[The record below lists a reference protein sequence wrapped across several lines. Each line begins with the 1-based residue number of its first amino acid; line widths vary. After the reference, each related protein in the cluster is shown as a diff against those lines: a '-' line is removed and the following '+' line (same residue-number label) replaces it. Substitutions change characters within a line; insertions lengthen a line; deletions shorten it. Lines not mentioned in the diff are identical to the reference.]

1 MSLCNN
7 RSATAELLTGNQEIV
22 EEETMASRI
31 HVTNVCEGDVLAHPL
46 VLLEGFV
53 SDLPALQLMGEE
65 LYLDV
70 RLDAARGCFWPVTAH
85 TGKFKAL
92 VLLPAPGKYALT
104 LRVCGQHHG
113 GIPAAPGTLPERL
126 FVIEYVPVVTRYVVR
141 FYYQKCID
149 ADTEGFDAPPGV
161 DNSDQ
166 TAIDKIRFNAL
177 IMQMMTAEMFHD
189 AGLPR
194 RTFAMEFA
202 ADGLPMVR
210 PLTSTFTNAT
220 ARSIHDQDLIRLV
233 HEDIDAYGLDTHDE
247 LEFKH
252 AVILGCSKYNPA
264 TQKPEGH
271 TALGGERVG
280 VFGSCGL
287 HTWPRHLGDLTSC
300 CLNNNKVDTTRL
312 MDDSCYRG
320 TFWANYATGIGAFL
334 HELGHTFGLG
344 HSDTGIMGRGFDDL
358 NRLLCAYEIEPH
370 CGNPG
375 FYQQA
380 GDGRLQLNLA
390 AVREVSSRNGAHWNA
405 GSARILQ
412 HCPWIS
418 GVPRKSQRVPNI
430 SWVHDVC
437 GPVGQG
443 QYDGQQVAFNTT
455 TAQQHDHHHHHVS
468 NTYDLGAVLI
478 HFGSFLNQVKT
489 FTRAEVA
496 AWEDNERHSRAS
508 KHLFVLLDGEFIT
521 QVDVRAMAY
530 IDGIQLH
537 TNKRTSRWYGGF
549 GGVVEVLKP
558 ADGCKIHGFFGSVG
572 DNYVGTLGALCS
584 QVVHK
589 SPHHHHQPMASGGAA
604 TEVFPSPTVAGMGLS
619 DGMQVQFTAQC
630 ASQLQAIAVKCD
642 DFVKAVRVLSSEEHV
657 ICVTEQSK
665 LTFDP
670 YEHVFE
676 LVAGERVVRM
686 EAKSGHWVDAV
697 RFVTNLRTSTWFGG
711 VGGSD
716 FIAIGAPPGHQ
727 IYGFYGTTGD
737 NFVGSIGAFFCQ
749 EQHTP
754 SSSSDAAYREAQQSQ
769 AAQAAVG
776 ESFSLMQTMSPFQMR
791 TAHLSPP
798 LGILVTT
805 QSNQVTSVQSFDSA
819 QRYDEIVTQLF
830 GSSYSSGMEVTCFPL
845 TPAEQLLQVDVSF
858 YHPLPASPIAVI
870 NGICFHTTTRCS
882 SWIGA
887 FNGDNLRFFMA
898 PPGNS
903 ICRLT
908 AILTNST
915 LTDIVGNHGPS
926 AVASGSN
933 GAQQPSYFAPDGRT
947 RLDSG
952 SFDIRVAS
960 RSSFGIQSVHLL
972 KKNGGDHLNIH
983 AWDWRPPS
991 HQQQPYA
998 HPPTHH
1004 AEPHRWFIPERM
1016 LVDKI
1021 KIKRDE
1027 NPRELLFT
1035 EYVVGALDCGGGF
1048 SKAAGPP

>member
-1 MSLCNN
+1 
-7 RSATAELLTGNQEIV
+7 
-22 EEETMASRI
+22 MASMI
-31 HVTNVCEGDVLAHPL
+31 HVTNVREGDVLAHPL
-46 VLLEGFV
+46 VLLEGLV

-70 RLDAARGCFWPVTAH
+70 RLDAARGCFWPITAH
-85 TGKFKAL
+85 AGKFKAL

-113 GIPAAPGTLPERL
+113 GVPARPGALPERL
-126 FVIEYVPVVTRYVVR
+126 FVIEYVPVVTRFVVR
-141 FYYQKCID
+141 FYYQKCVD
-149 ADTEGFDAPPGV
+149 AENGGFDAPPGV

-166 TAIDKIRFNAL
+166 AAIDKIRFNAL

-189 AGLPR
+189 VGLPR
-194 RTFAMEFA
+194 KTFAMEFA
-202 ADGLPMVR
+202 ADGLPLVR

-220 ARSIHDQDLIRLV
+220 ARSIDDQELIRLV

-287 HTWPRHLGDLTSC
+287 HTWPRHLGELTAC

-344 HSDTGIMGRGFDDL
+344 HSDSGIMGRGFDDL
-358 NRLLCAYEIEPH
+358 SRLLCAYEIDPH
-370 CGNPG
+370 CGSPG
-375 FYQQA
+375 YYQQA

-390 AVREVSSRNGAHWNA
+390 AVREISSRNGAHWNP

-443 QYDGQQVAFNTT
+443 QYDGQQVPFNTT
-455 TAQQHDHHHHHVS
+455 TDHQQHGHHHHHAA
-468 NTYDLGAVLI
+468 NGYDLGAVLI
-478 HFGSFLNQVKT
+478 HFGSFLNQIKT
-489 FTRAEVA
+489 FTRTEVA
-496 AWEDNERHSRAS
+496 NWEDNQRHSKAD

-530 IDGIQLH
+530 VDGIQIH

-572 DNYVGTLGALCS
+572 DNYVGTLGALCC
-584 QVVHK
+584 QVVHEN
-589 SPHHHHQPMASGGAA
+589 HHHQHHEPVASGGSAA
-604 TEVFPSPTVAGMGLS
+604 AVGVFPSPTVAGMALS
-619 DGMQVQFTAQC
+619 DGVQVQFTAQC
-630 ASQLQAIAVKCD
+630 AASSLQTIAVKCD
-642 DFVKAVRVLSSEEHV
+642 DFVKGVRVLSPEEHA
-657 ICVTEQSK
+657 ICATEQSK

-670 YEHVFE
+670 HEHVFD
-676 LVAGERVVRM
+676 LVAGERVLRM
-686 EAKSGHWVDAV
+686 ETKSGHWVDAI

-711 VGGSD
+711 VGGND
-716 FIAIGAPPGHQ
+716 FIAIDSPPGHQ
-727 IYGFYGTTGD
+727 ICGFYGTTGD

-749 EQHTP
+749 KQHAP
-754 SSSSDAAYREAQQSQ
+754 SSSSSSGAAYLEGHQSQ
-769 AAQAAVG
+769 GAQGGVG
-776 ESFSLMQTMSPFQMR
+776 ESFSLMQSMPPSHMGTTHPI
-791 TAHLSPP
+791 PP
-798 LGILVTT
+798 LGILVAT

-819 QRYDEIVTQLF
+819 QRYDEIVTQIY
-830 GSSYSSGMEVTCFPL
+830 GTSSYGGMEVTCFPL
-845 TPAEQLLQVDVSF
+845 TPAEQLVQVDVSF
-858 YHPLPASPIAVI
+858 YHPLPASPVVAV
-870 NGICFHTTTRCS
+870 NGVCFHTTTRCS

-887 FNGDNLRFFMA
+887 FNGDNLRFFIA
-898 PPGNS
+898 PSGNS
-903 ICRLT
+903 IQHLT
-908 AILTNST
+908 GVFTNST
-915 LTDIVGNHGPS
+915 LTDIVGNHGPIVHS
-926 AVASGSN
+926 RSN
-933 GAQQPSYFAPDGRT
+933 GAQPQPSNFSPDGRA

-952 SFDIRVAS
+952 SFDVRVAS

-991 HQQQPYA
+991 HQQPYA

-1004 AEPHRWFIPERM
+1004 AEPHRWFVPERM

-1021 KIKRDE
+1021 KTKDDE
-1027 NPRELLFT
+1027 DPRELLFK

-1048 SKAAGPP
+1048 SKAAGPPQ